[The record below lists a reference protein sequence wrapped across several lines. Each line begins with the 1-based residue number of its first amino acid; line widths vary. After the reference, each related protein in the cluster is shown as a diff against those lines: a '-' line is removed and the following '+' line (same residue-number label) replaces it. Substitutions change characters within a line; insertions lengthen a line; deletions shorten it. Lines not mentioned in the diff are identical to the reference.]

1 MVGPL
6 IGRKNLLLAAVGCA
20 LMLVTYCATAL
31 ADNAV
36 DQVVTAKLRPDAVF
50 IWKTNDAISDL
61 RTRGASAAQIRL
73 ELAAR
78 ATQILVTKSKATPDA
93 RKVKVELI
101 YFKSGGMDPNYK
113 VETVAGVDR
122 LGSVGAA
129 QTALAKPSSSSWSKE
144 VLAGKTPAGLSLELD
159 DSAFSNLD
167 AK

>member
-6 IGRKNLLLAAVGCA
+6 IVRKNLLLGAAGCA
-20 LMLVTYCATAL
+20 LMLVAHCTTAL
-31 ADNAV
+31 ADDAV
-36 DQVVTAKLRPDAVF
+36 DQVVTAKLRPDAVY
-50 IWKTNDAISDL
+50 IWKTNDAIGDL

-78 ATQILVTKSKATPDA
+78 ATRILVAKSKAVPDA

-122 LGSVGAA
+122 LGSVEAA
-129 QTALAKPSSSSWSKE
+129 QNALARPASSSWSKE
-144 VLAGKTPAGLSLELD
+144 VLAGKTPVGLSLELD